1 VRVDELDPA
10 LFEVMEA
17 EVLTEENVVKVISS
31 ALAMMNGSAN
41 ADLAQRRATLKAVL
55 AEVDGQM
62 QKITRAIGA
71 GIIDLEDAREQTD
84 PLRKRRTELREELA
98 GLPEPQRIPTLEEVD
113 TAAFRRAIIQ
123 NWHNNDVT
131 VRRKALDRLLVEVV
145 LKPGTALI
153 RYSWK
158 AEPTGYTYQAPFGPP
173 NAPQSLRVPS
183 ASVTSGFP
191 ASMHGEPAL
200 SVKSSLVQSRSLL
213 AAWKVGSADSAPAP
227 LLLHKSLIELES
239 S

>member
-1 VRVDELDPA
+1 MGFAEWIP

-17 EVLTEENVVKVISS
+17 EVLTEANVVKLIES
-31 ALAMMNGSAN
+31 ALTMMNGSAN
-41 ADLAQRRATLKAVL
+41 QALADRRSTLAAVL
-55 AEVDGQM
+55 DGIDAQM

-71 GIIDLEDAREQTD
+71 GVIDLEDARQQTE

-131 VRRKALDRLLVEVV
+131 VQRKALDRLIVEVL

-158 AEPTGYTYQAPFGPP
+158 AEPSGYTYQAPSGPP
-173 NAPQSLRVPS
+173 RGSWEQWVVGLASQDIVQPRMRVRGGQPAVRRS
-183 ASVTSGFP
+183 ANEG
-191 ASMHGEPAL
+191 
-200 SVKSSLVQSRSLL
+200 
-213 AAWKVGSADSAPAP
+213 
-227 LLLHKSLIELES
+227 
-239 S
+239 